1 MSINLNWYFFAAGAR
16 KRRAQANFFYVEIL
30 KINQLSTQ
38 RQSLLILTALD
49 ATNKYFPLLASEACA
64 LLANTERKC
73 VESCE
78 LLIEADLPCGQG
90 GSNRNVDVPR
100 DEASQGL
107 STGGVA
113 GIALV
118 VIALLI
124 AILAGAVF
132 YYRRKYKM
140 AKVTGFNWIF
150 HSALKRFPSFVVDL
164 VWRVSVTFSSENMS
178 FTLIC
183 ILQGIVKPTPQ

>member
-1 MSINLNWYFFAAGAR
+1 MSINLNCFLFVAR

-38 RQSLLILTALD
+38 RQSLLILTALV

-78 LLIEADLPCGQG
+78 LLIEADLPCGPG
-90 GSNRNVDVPR
+90 GSNKNVDVPK

-113 GIALV
+113 GIAFV
-118 VIALLI
+118 VIFLLI
-124 AILAGAVF
+124 AVLAGAVF

-140 AKVTGFNWIF
+140 AKVTGLTKFSILPRNVS
-150 HSALKRFPSFVVDL
+150 HRLK
-164 VWRVSVTFSSENMS
+164 
-178 FTLIC
+178 LIC
-183 ILQGIVKPTPQ
+183 SGFKWYYVQTFTPCF